1 MEDLYVGGKASGPTC
16 WNDERLFEPVDGGGG
31 LSLDDASDFAVGVD
45 GGVLVSRGVLPGYPD
60 YGKERHD
67 ILLDSCY
74 TRNSSNVGISC
85 NKMIPYLVF
94 PNTNVGTSNMK
105 QK

>member
-16 WNDERLFEPVDGGGG
+16 WNDERLFEPVDGGGW

-67 ILLDSCY
+67 ILLESV
-74 TRNSSNVGISC
+74 RLFLKIS
-85 NKMIPYLVF
+85 PFFVDHVTHVLS
-94 PNTNVGTSNMK
+94 TSGQVK
-105 QK
+105 HL

>member
-1 MEDLYVGGKASGPTC
+1 MEELYVWGKVSGPTC

-45 GGVLVSRGVLPGYPD
+45 GGVLVSRSILPGYPD
-60 YGKERHD
+60 YGKKGRD
-67 ILLDSCY
+67 ILINSCF
-74 TRNSSNVGISC
+74 TRNTRIGISSNK
-85 NKMIPYLVF
+85 NIPYLLF
-94 PNTNVGTSNMK
+94 PNTNVGTSNMR

>member
-1 MEDLYVGGKASGPTC
+1 MEELYVGGKVSGPTC

-45 GGVLVSRGVLPGYPD
+45 GGVLVSRSVLPGYPD
-60 YGKERHD
+60 YGKEEHL
-67 ILLDSCY
+67 INSCFTCN
-74 TRNSSNVGISC
+74 TRIGISN
-85 NKMIPYLVF
+85 NKMIPYLVS